1 MTLPRDKKRQRMF
14 LLRLVGSAI
23 ALGLVAFLIYQNWS
37 DFIEALGS
45 LPVGILLGALLL
57 AFLSRIMVTLRW
69 FVLLRVVEPQVQFWD
84 VLKLSFVGLFTTNV
98 LPSTIGGDV
107 VKLGGAVQGGLD
119 SAGVTASLVIDRL
132 VGMATMATFLP
143 LGIGRIVQANLT
155 SSLLVASGP
164 GVFFARIWQKLFDFI
179 TNTWQSLKLWF
190 KEPRNLLI
198 AAAFSLVHMA
208 STFTMVVLILD
219 GLGDSISW
227 WTAGGLW
234 VLVYFITLVPV
245 SINGLGLQEASLS
258 LVYVSFAGVSESS
271 SLVLAL
277 LMRVLFM
284 IASLPGAFFLPST
297 FSGDRK
303 AEALAQ
309 QDQLN
314 HE

>member
-1 MTLPRDKKRQRMF
+1 MTLPRDKKRQRAF
-14 LLRLVGSAI
+14 LLRLFGSAI
-23 ALGLVAFLIYQNWS
+23 AFGLVAFLIYQNWA

-45 LPVGILLGALLL
+45 LPVRTLLIALLL
-57 AFLSRIMVTLRW
+57 AFVSRLMVTLRW
-69 FVLLRVVEPQVQFWD
+69 FVLLRVVEPQVRFGQ
-84 VLKLSFVGLFTTNV
+84 VLKLSFVGLFATNV

-119 SAGVTASLVIDRL
+119 SAKVTASLVIDRL

-143 LGIGRIVQANLT
+143 IGIHRIVQANLT
-155 SSLLVASGP
+155 ASLLVSSGP
-164 GVFFARIWQKLFDFI
+164 GVFFARIWRKISEFM
-179 TNTWQSLKLWF
+179 TSTWQSLQLWF
-190 KEPRNLLI
+190 KQPLSLVI

-208 STFTMVVLILD
+208 STFTMVVLILR
-219 GLGDSISW
+219 GLNDPISW

-258 LVYVSFAGVSESS
+258 LVYVSFAGVSESN

-284 IASLPGAFFLPST
+284 IASLPGALFLPSA
-297 FSGDRK
+297 FSGDQKSK
-303 AEALAQ
+303 ASAQ
-309 QDQLN
+309 QDRLN

>member
-1 MTLPRDKKRQRMF
+1 MTLPRDKKRKRVF
-14 LLRLVGSAI
+14 LLRLFGSAI
-23 ALGLVAFLIYQNWS
+23 AFGLVAFLIYQNWA
-37 DFIEALGS
+37 DFIEALSS
-45 LPVGILLGALLL
+45 LPAGILLIALLL
-57 AFLSRIMVTLRW
+57 AFASRLMVTLRW
-69 FVLLRVVEPQVQFWD
+69 FLLLRVVEPQVRFRQ
-84 VLKLSFVGLFTTNV
+84 VLKLSFVGLFATNV

-119 SAGVTASLVIDRL
+119 SAKVTASLVIDRL

-143 LGIGRIVQANLT
+143 VGIIQIVQANQAA
-155 SSLLVASGP
+155 SMVGSSGP
-164 GVFFARIWQKLFDFI
+164 GVFFARIWQKVSKFMMD
-179 TNTWQSLKLWF
+179 TWQSLKLWS
-190 KEPRNLLI
+190 KQPLNLVI
-198 AAAFSLVHMA
+198 AAAFSFFHMA
-208 STFTMVVLILD
+208 STFTMVVLLLG
-219 GLGDSISW
+219 GLKEPISW

-284 IASLPGAFFLPST
+284 IASLPGALFLPSA

-303 AEALAQ
+303 SKASAQ

>member
-1 MTLPRDKKRQRMF
+1 MSLPRDKKRQRAF
-14 LLRLVGSAI
+14 LLRLFGSAI
-23 ALGLVAFLIYQNWS
+23 AFGLVAFLIYQNWA
-37 DFIEALGS
+37 DFIEALRS
-45 LPVGILLGALLL
+45 LPAGILLVALIL
-57 AFLSRIMVTLRW
+57 AFVSRIMVTLRW
-69 FVLLRVVEPQVQFWD
+69 FVLLRVVEPEVRFGQ
-84 VLKLSFVGLFTTNV
+84 VLKLSFVGLFATNV

-119 SAGVTASLVIDRL
+119 SAVVTASLVIDRL

-143 LGIGRIVQANLT
+143 LGILRILQAGLAA
-155 SSLLVASGP
+155 SLLVSSGP
-164 GVFFARIWQKLFDFI
+164 GVFFARIWRKISEFI
-179 TNTWQSLKLWF
+179 ASTWQSLQLWF
-190 KEPRNLLI
+190 KQPLNLLI
-198 AAAFSLVHMA
+198 AAAFSFLHMA
-208 STFTMVVLILD
+208 STFTMVVLILR
-219 GLGDSISW
+219 GLEDPVSW

-277 LMRVLFM
+277 LVRVLFM
-284 IASLPGAFFLPST
+284 IASLPGALFLPGAL
-297 FSGDRK
+297 SGDRK

-309 QDQLN
+309 QDRLN